1 MKLLKR
7 TNNSTAKF
15 PTFQKKVMRLLI
27 IIKLFTFLFVSGL
40 LKAQPSFIT
49 DSLDAYINHG
59 IKDWNIPGLS
69 IAIVKDGK
77 TVFLKGYGVKDLI
90 TKEKVDENTLFFIA
104 SNSKLFTG
112 MAAAK
117 LENEKKLSLDDR
129 VTKHIPWFKL
139 YDSTSTA
146 LVTLRDLL
154 CHRIGTKTF
163 QGDFTFWGSTLPK
176 DSIVYK
182 MRLLKPNGIF
192 RQSYGYCNSAFL
204 TAGQII
210 EKVSGMSW
218 QQYITENMLKPVGMN
233 RTFMNTE
240 GITQQTN
247 LATPYSN
254 SFGKLEKLPYDEIDN
269 IGPAGSMV
277 SCVSDLVKWLNFQ
290 LDSGKVNG
298 QSIIPW
304 AVLQKTRTGNTLIS
318 TRKSPYYPST
328 HVAYGLGELMT
339 DYNGRQVYWHTGG
352 AYGFV
357 TNVCFVPD
365 EKLGITILTNNDN
378 QNFFEALRYQI
389 LDAYLD
395 VKYTD
400 RSKFQLQFQQ
410 QATAAN
416 EKEWNKWNERLSKM
430 NPVPLPLNAF
440 TGDYFN
446 DVYGNMKMVV
456 ENNVLKLVF
465 EHHKTL
471 TATLQYMDNNEFI
484 LTWSHPG
491 YGKFAAPV
499 VIKDGKVVSI
509 EVKASDFIEYDAYV
523 FVKKN

>member
-1 MKLLKR
+1 MQRICLLAAIF
-7 TNNSTAKF
+7 T
-15 PTFQKKVMRLLI
+15 LL
-27 IIKLFTFLFVSGL
+27 FGVSH
-40 LKAQPSFIT
+40 AQQPSFIT
-49 DSLDAYINHG
+49 DSLEAYINRG
-59 IKDWNIPGLS
+59 MKDWNIPGLA

-77 TVFLKGYGVKDLI
+77 TVFMKGYGVKDI
-90 TKEKVDENTLFFIA
+90 NTKEKVDENTLFFIA

-112 MAAAK
+112 MAVAK
-117 LENEKKLSLDDR
+117 LELEKKLSLDDK
-129 VTKHIPWFKL
+129 VTKHIPWFRL

-146 LVTLRDLL
+146 LVTVRDLL
-154 CHRIGTKTF
+154 CHRLGTKTF
-163 QGDFTFWGSTLPK
+163 QGDFTFWGSTLHK

-210 EKVSGMSW
+210 EKVSGTTW
-218 QQYITENMLKPVGMN
+218 ENYIIENMLKPVGMN
-233 RTFMNTE
+233 RTFMNTS
-240 GITQQTN
+240 GITKQSN

-254 SFGKLEKLPYDEIDN
+254 SFGSLEKLPYDEIDN

-298 QSIIPW
+298 QSMIPW
-304 AVLQKTRTGNTLIS
+304 AVLQRTRDGNTLLG
-318 TRKSPYYPST
+318 TRKSPYYPSSYR
-328 HVAYGLGELMT
+328 AYGLGELVT

-352 AYGFV
+352 AFGFV

-389 LDAYLD
+389 LDAYLG
-395 VKYTD
+395 VKYSD

-410 QATAAN
+410 QAISEN
-416 EKEWNKWNERLSKM
+416 EKQWNSWNERLSKK
-430 NPVPLPLNAF
+430 NQPTVPLSAF

-446 DVYGNMKMVV
+446 HVYGNMKVV
-456 ENNVLKLVF
+456 NENNQLKLIF
-465 EHHKTL
+465 EHHSTL
-471 TATLQYMDNNEFI
+471 TASLQYMDNNEFL

-499 VIKDGKVVSI
+499 TIKDGKVVSI

-523 FVKKN
+523 FVKKD

>member
-1 MKLLKR
+1 MQRICLLAAIF
-7 TNNSTAKF
+7 T
-15 PTFQKKVMRLLI
+15 LL
-27 IIKLFTFLFVSGL
+27 FGVSH
-40 LKAQPSFIT
+40 AQQPSFIT
-49 DSLDAYINHG
+49 DSLGAYINRG
-59 IKDWNIPGLS
+59 MKDWNIPGLA
-69 IAIVKDGK
+69 IAIVKDGN
-77 TVFLKGYGVKDLI
+77 TVFMKGYGVKDI
-90 TKEKVDENTLFFIA
+90 NTKEKVDENTLFFIA

-112 MAAAK
+112 MAVAK
-117 LENEKKLSLDDR
+117 LELEKKLSLDDK
-129 VTKHIPWFKL
+129 VTKHIPWFRL
-139 YDSTSTA
+139 YDSTSTV
-146 LVTLRDLL
+146 LVTVRDLL
-154 CHRIGTKTF
+154 CHRLGTKTF

-182 MRLLKPNGIF
+182 MRLLKPNGLF

-210 EKVSGMSW
+210 EKVSGTTW
-218 QQYITENMLKPVGMN
+218 ENYIIENMLKPVGMN
-233 RTFMNTE
+233 RTFMNTS
-240 GITQQTN
+240 GITKQSN

-254 SFGKLEKLPYDEIDN
+254 SFGTLEKLPYDEIDN

-298 QSIIPW
+298 QSMIPW
-304 AVLQKTRTGNTLIS
+304 AVLQRTRDGNTLLG
-318 TRKSPYYPST
+318 TRKSPYYPSSYR
-328 HVAYGLGELMT
+328 AYGLGELVT

-352 AYGFV
+352 AFGFV

-389 LDAYLD
+389 LDAYLG

-410 QATAAN
+410 QATTEN
-416 EKEWNKWNERLSKM
+416 EKQWEKWNERLSKK
-430 NPVPLPLNAF
+430 NQPTVPLSAF

-446 DVYGNMKMVV
+446 HVYGNMKVV
-456 ENNVLKLVF
+456 NENNQLKLIF
-465 EHHKTL
+465 EYHSTL
-471 TATLQYMDNNEFI
+471 TASLQYMDNNEFL

-499 VIKDGKVVSI
+499 SIKDGKVVSI
-509 EVKASDFIEYDAYV
+509 EVKASDFIEYDAYI
-523 FVKKN
+523 FLKKN

>member
-1 MKLLKR
+1 MKLFFGFVVALFSVL
-7 TNNSTAKF
+7 ST
-15 PTFQKKVMRLLI
+15 V
-27 IIKLFTFLFVSGL
+27 
-40 LKAQPSFIT
+40 AQQPLFIT
-49 DSLDAYINHG
+49 DSLDAYINRG
-59 IKDWNIPGLS
+59 MKDWNIPGLA

-77 TVFLKGYGVKDLI
+77 TIFMKGYGVKDL
-90 TKEKVDENTLFFIA
+90 TTREKVDENTLFFIA

-112 MAAAK
+112 TAAAK
-117 LENEKKLSLDDR
+117 LEFEKKLSLDDK
-129 VTKHIPWFKL
+129 VTKHIPWFQL

-146 LVTLRDLL
+146 LVTVRDLL
-154 CHRIGTKTF
+154 CHRLGTKTF
-163 QGDFTFWGSTLPK
+163 QGDFTFWGSTLSK

-182 MRLLKPNGIF
+182 MRFLKPNGIF
-192 RQSYGYCNSAFL
+192 RQTYGYCNSAFL

-210 EKVSGMSW
+210 EKVSGTTW
-218 QQYITENMLKPVGMN
+218 ENYIIENMLKPVGMN
-233 RTFMNTE
+233 RTFMNTG
-240 GITQQTN
+240 GITKQTN
-247 LATPYSN
+247 LATAYSN

-298 QSIIPW
+298 QSVIPW
-304 AVLQKTRTGNTLIS
+304 QVLQKTRDGNTLLG

-328 HVAYGLGELMT
+328 YRAYGLGELVT

-352 AYGFV
+352 AFGFV

-389 LDAYLD
+389 LDVYLG

-410 QATAAN
+410 QATTEN
-416 EKEWNKWNERLSKM
+416 EQQWSKWNERLSKK
-430 NPVPLPLNAF
+430 NQSSLPLSAF
-440 TGDYFN
+440 AGDYFN
-446 DVYGNMKMVV
+446 HVYGTMKMVV
-456 ENNVLKLVF
+456 ENNQLKLIF
-465 EHHKTL
+465 QHHSTL
-471 TATLQYMDNNEFI
+471 TASLQYMDNNEFL

-499 VIKDGKVVSI
+499 VIKDGKVMSI
-509 EVKASDFIEYDAYV
+509 EVKASDFIEYDGYV